1 MNFMKKFFPLS
12 FKMAKDTKSF
22 IWGIVIYV
30 LAPMIV
36 GAVTAIIGFIPVIGW
51 VVAPVLGL
59 AGGLLGLYCLAGLV
73 ILILVFAK
81 VIKVDNLEIDESV
94 DALFN
99 KVKNVADNVVE
110 EVKEKTADEAT
121 EEKTEEATEEAAEET
136 VEE

>member
-1 MNFMKKFFPLS
+1 MNFLKKFFPLS

-30 LAPMIV
+30 VAPMIM
-36 GAVTAIIGFIPVIGW
+36 GLVTAIIGFIPFIGFLL
-51 VVAPVLGL
+51 AAVLGFV
-59 AGGLLGLYCLAGLV
+59 GGLLGLYCLAGLV
-73 ILILVFAK
+73 FLILVFAK

-110 EVKEKTADEAT
+110 EVKEKTAEEAT
-121 EEKTEEATEEAAEET
+121 EEKTEE
-136 VEE
+136 